1 MFVDFSSTFHKFIV
15 RSRFSL
21 WIGALALIIA
31 AGAMHPIAALW
42 TLPVDIAL
50 LLAMRL
56 VAMIEGRYRLRIRE
70 SKQPRCPSL

>member
-1 MFVDFSSTFHKFIV
+1 MLTDFSSTFHKFIV

-42 TLPVDIAL
+42 TLPVDIGL
-50 LLAMRL
+50 LLLMRM
-56 VAMIEGRYRLRIRE
+56 VAMIEGRYRLQIRE
-70 SKQPRCPSL
+70 SEQPRRPRL